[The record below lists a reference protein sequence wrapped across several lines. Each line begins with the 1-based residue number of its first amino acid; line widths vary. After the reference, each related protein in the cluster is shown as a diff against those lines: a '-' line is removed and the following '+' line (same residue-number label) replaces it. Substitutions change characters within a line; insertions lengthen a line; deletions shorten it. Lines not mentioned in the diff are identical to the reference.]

1 MDDQEYNIV
10 SMKVILKSL
19 QLNTDL
25 HVDYAMSGEEA
36 FDKILEDVESLN
48 KN

>member
-1 MDDQEYNIV
+1 
-10 SMKVILKSL
+10 MKAILKSL

-25 HVDYAMSGEEA
+25 HVDHAMSGEEA